1 MAKSKVNEVDVGE
14 APIERF
20 RALVGRRAWSVL
32 DGNLAQLK
40 SALRGRVLWNVNS
53 TAQGGGVAEMLASL
67 IPYDRGV
74 GIDERWVVIEGSE
87 DFFDATKRIHTMLH
101 GVESDGGLLTDD
113 ERRAYDQATSRN
125 FEVLAEVIQ
134 PGDVVILQDPQTA
147 GLTNGLSARGVKVV
161 WRSHV
166 GVDSPNEV
174 VRGAWEFMRPYLRD
188 ASAYVFSRGAYVWEG
203 LDESRVRI
211 MAPCID
217 PFATKNQDITASAGE
232 AILKAAGIL
241 PGSDGQATFMRHDG
255 TSGRVTRS
263 AHVENATLPNDAQIV
278 LQVSRWDRLK
288 DHAGVMESFVH
299 YIAPRTN
306 AFLVL
311 AGPAPTSVKD
321 DPEQP
326 EILDDLRRRHDALPA
341 SMQGRV
347 VIVQLPMQDIDENAA
362 IVNALQRRADV
373 VVQKSIAEGFGLTV
387 AEAMWKSRP
396 LVASRVGG
404 IEDQIEH
411 GKSGLLV
418 DDATDLKTFGDAVVN
433 VLADSRLARRL
444 GAEARRRVIHK
455 FISPCHLVEQARLV
469 LDVVGK
475 PDNAPANL

>member
-1 MAKSKVNEVDVGE
+1 MAKSTVKEVEVGE

-20 RALVGRRAWSVL
+20 RPLVGRRAWSVL
-32 DGNLAQLK
+32 DGSLAQLK

-113 ERRAYDQATSRN
+113 ERRAYDQATARN
-125 FEVLAEVIQ
+125 FEALAEVIQ

-147 GLTNGLSARGVKVV
+147 GLTNGLRARGVKVV

-217 PFATKNQDITASAGE
+217 PFATKNQDITASSGG

-241 PGSDGQATFMRHDG
+241 PGSDGQATFMRRDG

-288 DHAGVMESFVH
+288 DHAGVMESFVR
-299 YIAPRTN
+299 YIAPRTK

-396 LVASRVGG
+396 VVASRVGG

-418 DDATDLKTFGDAVVN
+418 DDATDLKTFGDAVVS
-433 VLADSRLARRL
+433 VLADGRSARRL
-444 GAEARRRVIHK
+444 GSEARRRVIHK

-469 LDVVGK
+469 LDVVAK